1 MPLMRMQIMLPF
13 EVFLD
18 LADVSR
24 IVVETSAGFYG
35 ILPQRLDC
43 VATLVP
49 GILTYESARE
59 GERFLATDEGVIV
72 KTGLEVLIAARNAMS
87 GETLEELREVVER
100 EFMRL
105 DEREKTMRSVL
116 ARLENSFMRKFL
128 EVRHE

>member
-1 MPLMRMQIMLPF
+1 MPLMRMQILLPF

-24 IVVETSAGFYG
+24 IVVETSAGSYG
-35 ILPQRLDC
+35 VLPQRLDC
-43 VATLVP
+43 VAALVP
-49 GILTYESARE
+49 GILTYESTRE
-59 GERFLATDEGVIV
+59 GERFVATDEGVIV
-72 KTGLEVLIAARNAMS
+72 KTGMDVLIAARNAMA
-87 GETLEELREVVER
+87 GESLEGLREVVER

-116 ARLENSFMRKFL
+116 ARLENSFMRRFL